1 VKIANS
7 SQRPQWWAQPLMA
20 TNIHNL
26 HRISDTLYRSAQPR
40 RRNLAALAA
49 LDIQTIVSLRAFNS
63 DRLRLDDSNIAL
75 ERIRINTWSIDDD
88 EVLRALQAIRAAQKR
103 GPTLIHCW
111 HGADRT
117 GVVCAAWRM
126 AVEGWSKDDARR
138 EMFEGG
144 FGYHTVWRNIPAY
157 IDHFDAAAM
166 RKALA
171 DSTTRP

>member
-1 VKIANS
+1 MTDIFL
-7 SQRPQWWAQPLMA
+7 RPGHWAQPVLGAGMR
-20 TNIHNL
+20 NL
-26 HRISDTLYRSAQPR
+26 HQINDQLYRSAQPR
-40 RRNLAALAA
+40 RHHHPTLDALG
-49 LDIQTIVSLRAFNS
+49 IRTIVSLRAFNS
-63 DRLRLDDSNIAL
+63 DRRRLDDSDIAL

-88 EVLRALQAIRAAQKR
+88 DVLCALLAIRAAQKR

-157 IDHFDAAAM
+157 IDRFDVEAM

-171 DSTTRP
+171 DSAIAA